1 MSVKERKSNMNPLDQ
16 MKQSLQTEIKHAI
29 IKAGLATEE
38 EVPEVFLEVPK
49 EKAHGDYATNIAMQ
63 LARIAKKAPRQIA
76 ESFTAQINKE
86 KAKIEKMEIAGPGFV
101 NFFLDNSYLRD
112 IIPTVLAAG
121 ERYGESDAGEQE
133 KVLIEF
139 VSANPTG
146 DLHLGHARGA
156 AVGDSLANIMA
167 KAGYNVS
174 REYYINDAG
183 NQIDN
188 LALSLQAR
196 YMQALGHDF
205 PMPEDG
211 YQGAD
216 IIDIAAQLKAEVGDE
231 YATLEEQERLEI
243 LRHYGLNK
251 ELEKIKKDLS
261 VYRVSFDHWFSET
274 SLYESGQVERGL
286 DVLKEKGKTYEQD
299 GATWLR
305 STEYGDDKDRV
316 LVKNDGS
323 YTYLTPDISYHLDK
337 YDRGHDRLIDIL
349 GADHHGYIPRMR
361 AAIQALGYD
370 ASRFDVEI
378 IQMVSLYQGGEK
390 VKMSKR
396 TGKAV
401 TLRDLMDE
409 VGIDATRYFFAMRS
423 ADTHMDFDMDLAV
436 SKSNENPVY
445 YIQYAHARI
454 SSILRQGEEAG
465 MTDYNQADLTLLNG
479 EKEYELLK
487 VIGDFPIAVADA
499 AKKQNPQRMANYTYD
514 LAQTLHSFYNG
525 NRVVDGDNEALSYAR
540 LALMRATQL
549 TIKNALA
556 LLGVHAPEKM

>member
-1 MSVKERKSNMNPLDQ
+1 
-16 MKQSLQTEIKHAI
+16 
-29 IKAGLATEE
+29 
-38 EVPEVFLEVPK
+38 
-49 EKAHGDYATNIAMQ
+49 
-63 LARIAKKAPRQIA
+63 
-76 ESFTAQINKE
+76 
-86 KAKIEKMEIAGPGFV
+86 
-101 NFFLDNSYLRD
+101 
-112 IIPTVLAAG
+112 
-121 ERYGESDAGEQE
+121 
-133 KVLIEF
+133 
-139 VSANPTG
+139 
-146 DLHLGHARGA
+146 
-156 AVGDSLANIMA
+156 
-167 KAGYNVS
+167 
-174 REYYINDAG
+174 
-183 NQIDN
+183 
-188 LALSLQAR
+188 
-196 YMQALGHDF
+196 
-205 PMPEDG
+205 
-211 YQGAD
+211 
-216 IIDIAAQLKAEVGDE
+216 
-231 YATLEEQERLEI
+231 
-243 LRHYGLNK
+243 
-251 ELEKIKKDLS
+251 
-261 VYRVSFDHWFSET
+261 
-274 SLYESGQVERGL
+274 
-286 DVLKEKGKTYEQD
+286 
-299 GATWLR
+299 
-305 STEYGDDKDRV
+305 
-316 LVKNDGS
+316 
-323 YTYLTPDISYHLDK
+323 
-337 YDRGHDRLIDIL
+337 
-349 GADHHGYIPRMR
+349 MR

-540 LALMRATQL
+540 LALMKATQL

>member
-1 MSVKERKSNMNPLDQ
+1 MNPLDQ

-38 EVPEVFLEVPK
+38 EVPEIFLEVPK
-49 EKAHGDYATNIAMQ
+49 EKAHGDYATNVAMQ

-76 ESFTAQINKE
+76 ESFTEQLNKE
-86 KAKIEKMEIAGPGFV
+86 KAKIEKVEIAGPGFV
-101 NFFLDNSYLRD
+101 NFFLDNSYLRE

-121 ERYGESDAGEQE
+121 ERYGESDAGKQE

-196 YMQALGHDF
+196 YMQALGYDF

-216 IIDIAAQLKAEVGDE
+216 IIEIAAQLKAEVGDE
-231 YATLEEQERLEI
+231 YAALEEQERLEI

-305 STEYGDDKDRV
+305 STDYGDDKDRV

-370 ASRFDVEI
+370 ASCFDVEI

-465 MTDYNQADLTLLNG
+465 MTDYNQADLTQLNG

-540 LALMRATQL
+540 LALMKATQL